1 VTANGRY
8 RDFDAE
14 RAERVRDP
22 LRFRLGGEDFV
33 ADGGIPATA
42 VFDLA
47 VMSEAEGDA
56 AFLAFRD
63 FLLSVLPGDDEGRL
77 MATLR
82 AARVPLEQLAD
93 VVSWLIAQATARP
106 TPRRSASPESPR
118 KNGRRS
124 KHVSLSP
131 VTPPADSTG

>member
-1 VTANGRY
+1 VTDRARY

-14 RAERVRDP
+14 RAERVSSP

-63 FLLSVLPGDDEGRL
+63 FLISVLPADDEGRL

-82 AARVPLEQLAD
+82 RARVPLEQLAE
-93 VVSWLIAQATARP
+93 VVTWLIAQATARP
-106 TPRRSASPESPR
+106 TPRRSVSPASPR
-118 KNGRRS
+118 KNGRPSRV
-124 KHVSLSP
+124 VSLSP
-131 VTPPADSTG
+131 GTTPGSTG